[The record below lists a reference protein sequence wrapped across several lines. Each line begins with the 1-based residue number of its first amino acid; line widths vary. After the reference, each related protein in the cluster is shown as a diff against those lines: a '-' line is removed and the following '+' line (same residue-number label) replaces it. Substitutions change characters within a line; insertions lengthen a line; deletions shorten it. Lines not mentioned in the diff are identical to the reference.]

1 MKNNKNNDDQMN
13 KTKNKKEAYDNKFMM
28 NWAENESP
36 QHFAGDEQTDDFTND
51 NDYDKNLD
59 LRMSS
64 PMGGTF
70 MHPMHDATLDVYKNE
85 LDFIVNQ
92 PDNEKDS
99 KERK

>member
-1 MKNNKNNDDQMN
+1 ME
-13 KTKNKKEAYDNKFMM
+13 NKKNSQELKQTQDKEKAYDNKFMT
-28 NWAENESP
+28 NWAENEPP

-59 LRMSS
+59 LRMTS

-85 LDFIVNQ
+85 LNFIVNQ
-92 PDNEKDS
+92 PDSEKDS
-99 KERK
+99 KKKK